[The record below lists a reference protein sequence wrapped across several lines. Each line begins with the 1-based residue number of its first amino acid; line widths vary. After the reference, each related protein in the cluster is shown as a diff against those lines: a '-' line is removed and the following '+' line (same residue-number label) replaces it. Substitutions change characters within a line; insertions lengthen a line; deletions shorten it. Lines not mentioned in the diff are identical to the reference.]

1 MISFHI
7 HGQEFDLAFP
17 PCPLARWPLIRRD
30 HFVSRATCA
39 SICQPMKRPESPP
52 PRRGTTRSPAGSTYA
67 SLGVSHAGVVH
78 SLTVLP
84 TNALLSCATNTCS
97 GVRPECHVFFRMQ
110 VVVSPPVA
118 QRRSDRLLC
127 MVPYT
132 KSHSYQNYHHTQPAC
147 LPWQYCR
154 HYLQNVW
161 ENTTHVGCAIYACPM
176 GTLGMS
182 SPWTLVRQ
190 CMLTRGIH
198 GA

>member
-132 KSHSYQNYHHTQPAC
+132 LNHIRTKIIIIRTLPAC
-147 LPWQYCR
+147 LGSTAATICR
-154 HYLQNVW
+154 
-161 ENTTHVGCAIYACPM
+161 TFGRIP
-176 GTLGMS
+176 
-182 SPWTLVRQ
+182 PTLVAPFTLAQWGPGECHR
-190 CMLTRGIH
+190 RGLL
-198 GA
+198 